1 MVPRKEPHDRL
12 PSVVDAIG
20 RTPLIEL
27 QHIPCDRGRILAKLE
42 FLNPGG
48 SKKDRIA
55 LQMIRDAEESG
66 DLEAGQPVIELTS
79 GNTGAGLAIVCA
91 VTKHPF
97 IAVMSRGNSQ
107 ERAMM
112 MRALGA
118 DVVLVDQDPAS
129 PPGQVTGVDLDLVEA
144 ETRRIV
150 REQVAFRANQ
160 FQLGANWRAHYLGT
174 GPEIWSAS
182 EPFAA
187 FCDFAGTGGSFAG
200 CAKYFK
206 EQDHDIACYVVEP
219 ELSPALA
226 GRPICDPRH
235 RIQGGGYS
243 RRSLRMLELAQ
254 VIPDGFLTVS
264 DVEALEYA
272 RRLGQEEG
280 LFVGISSGANVAAAM
295 KLLAGPH
302 RHQTVVVLLND
313 TGLKYLSTELLASE

>member
-1 MVPRKEPHDRL
+1 MVPTEEPHDRL
-12 PSVVDAIG
+12 PSALGAIG

-27 QHIPCDRGRILAKLE
+27 QHIPGDRGRILAKLE

-55 LQMIRDAEESG
+55 LQMIQDAEQRG
-66 DLEAGQPVIELTS
+66 DLKAGQPVVELTS

-107 ERAMM
+107 ERALMM
-112 MRALGA
+112 QALGA
-118 DVVLVDQDPAS
+118 EVVLVDQAPTS
-129 PPGQVTGVDLDLVEA
+129 PPGQVAGNDLDLVDE

-150 REQVAFRANQ
+150 RNRQGFRANQ
-160 FQLGANWRAHYLGT
+160 FELEANWRAHYLGT

-182 EPFAA
+182 ECFDA
-187 FCDFAGTGGSFAG
+187 FCDFPGTGGSFAG

-219 ELSPALA
+219 ESSPALA
-226 GRPICDPRH
+226 GRPVRDPRH

-254 VIPDGFLTVS
+254 VSPDGFLTVS

-272 RRLGQEEG
+272 RRLAKEEG

-295 KLLAGPH
+295 KLLADRH